1 MVSSIREK
9 IWEVEKEKKRQRRLA
24 KEQGHAV
31 EERQEPKTISQN
43 IRKLRSEKY
52 PQKQAIAIALSTAGK
67 SKPKPQSRKR
77 KRKKPIKKR
86 DGGIIKKFSE
96 IAKPQKFK
104 GIF

>member
-1 MVSSIREK
+1 MPL
-9 IWEVEKEKKRQRRLA
+9 KKGKSQ
-24 KEQGHAV
+24 
-31 EERQEPKTISQN
+31 KTISQN